1 MRNKVKVKEKGC
13 SKDKMSEQQEQ
24 ETEHKES
31 Q

>member
-13 SKDKMSEQQEQ
+13 SKGKISEQQEQ
-24 ETEHKES
+24 EAEHKES